1 MWIIECSI
9 DGKVDLHGMGIVIST
24 TGSST
29 TPFLENLLPAIP
41 RQKIQ
46 KVGGI
51 TRRKVIPIS
60 SSIPAHEV
68 GLSKTKLLPVPML
81 QISSQD
87 TITDLLWHAIY
98 FNPRKNSHTRPGW
111 HGYMS
116 KVNAGDFPGKSV
128 VNMLPIIDVNPGDM
142 TCIFSTLTFI
152 INQAKKLNIAT
163 PVLTFPPLWL
173 KANEIKYAKNMF
185 IVLIL
190 GGFHTMMSYCGSIET
205 LMEGSGLA
213 EAHKT
218 YYGDVTVKHIAS
230 GKAIS
235 KALRAH
241 FLTEAAIMTLL
252 MTPFFP
258 HSKDI
263 EKQLK
268 RNVKKYNLLTNVL
281 KWIKQM
287 YSIRK

>member
-1 MWIIECSI
+1 
-9 DGKVDLHGMGIVIST
+9 
-24 TGSST
+24 
-29 TPFLENLLPAIP
+29 
-41 RQKIQ
+41 
-46 KVGGI
+46 
-51 TRRKVIPIS
+51 
-60 SSIPAHEV
+60 
-68 GLSKTKLLPVPML
+68 
-81 QISSQD
+81 
-87 TITDLLWHAIY
+87 
-98 FNPRKNSHTRPGW
+98 
-111 HGYMS
+111 MS
-116 KVNAGDFPGKSV
+116 
-128 VNMLPIIDVNPGDM
+128 
-142 TCIFSTLTFI
+142 
-152 INQAKKLNIAT
+152 
-163 PVLTFPPLWL
+163 
-173 KANEIKYAKNMF
+173 

-190 GGFHTMMSYCGSIET
+190 GGFHTMMSYCGSIGT

-218 YYGDVTVKHIAS
+218 CYGDVIMKHIAS

-252 MTPFFP
+252 MSPFFP

-281 KWIKQM
+281 KWMKQM